1 MSQIAWAL
9 MATAGGPVAALTIM
23 AWLSSASNYL
33 KAPSVHLQNL
43 PALVPL
49 YWRVLLALKKPRK
62 LRRPSLPAKVIT
74 TGPVSSV
81 QKLQRFKELT
91 EQPAGSGD
99 LPLLLPAV
107 VSFRLNL
114 AAMAAPDF
122 PINVIA
128 PESPP
133 Y

>member
-74 TGPVSSV
+74 TGTGRKASAFTFSAFCLVHSF
-81 QKLQRFKELT
+81 RRW
-91 EQPAGSGD
+91 D
-99 LPLLLPAV
+99 LPKLK
-107 VSFRLNL
+107 NK
-114 AAMAAPDF
+114 
-122 PINVIA
+122 
-128 PESPP
+128 PP
-133 Y
+133 VK